1 MSVAG
6 GGQDGEAVG
15 IGRAVVEHPELPADL
30 VAQVDLDS
38 VNFVS
43 NPELEEVLGQT
54 DASPAQVEAAV
65 QLNEEERL
73 RALKLGLLLLAG
85 LSAVA
90 ILPASR
96 LPRYKPDEIPAPDEA

>member
-1 MSVAG
+1 M
-6 GGQDGEAVG
+6 
-15 IGRAVVEHPELPADL
+15 
-30 VAQVDLDS
+30 
-38 VNFVS
+38 NFVS